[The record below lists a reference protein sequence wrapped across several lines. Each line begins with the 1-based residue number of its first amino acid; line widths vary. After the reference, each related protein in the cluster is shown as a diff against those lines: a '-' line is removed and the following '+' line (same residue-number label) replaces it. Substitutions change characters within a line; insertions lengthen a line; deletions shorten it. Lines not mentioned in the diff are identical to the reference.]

1 MNLQKQS
8 RKGEKMGRLDGKVAL
23 ITGSASGIGAAVAL
37 RFAQEGARI
46 AGIDTQD
53 LAEGDWADALR
64 LAGGGPVHKL
74 DVRDKAAVARAVADV
89 EAEYGQID
97 VLVNSAGVAGGGPV
111 HLIPDEEWDRVMDI
125 NLKGTLHACQAVV
138 PGMLARESGSI
149 VNVAS
154 VEGIEGF
161 EGGSAYNASKGAV
174 ILLTRNMAIDYGR
187 KGIRVNAVCPGFI
200 DTPLFRSTLET
211 EGMAEIREK
220 IRDAHQL
227 GRFGRPEE
235 IANGALFLA
244 SDEASFV
251 TGQALPI
258 DGGYTA
264 GHRFGIAQMMGL
276 D

>member
-1 MNLQKQS
+1 
-8 RKGEKMGRLDGKVAL
+8 MGRLDGKVAL
-23 ITGSASGIGAAVAL
+23 ITGAASGIGAAIAL

-46 AGIDTQD
+46 AGIDIQD
-53 LAEGDWADALR
+53 LADGDWSEALR
-64 LAGGGPVHKL
+64 LTGDGPLHKV
-74 DVRDKAAVARAVADV
+74 DVRDKGAVANAVAEV
-89 EAEYGQID
+89 EAQMGRID

-111 HLIPDEEWDRVMDI
+111 HLIEDAEWDRVMDV
-125 NLKGTLHACQAVV
+125 NLKGTLHACQAAL
-138 PGMLARESGSI
+138 PGMLARQSGSI
-149 VNVAS
+149 VNIAS

-187 KGIRVNAVCPGFI
+187 RGIRVNALCPGFI
-200 DTPLFRSTLET
+200 DTPLLRSTLEL
-211 EGMAEIREK
+211 EAMNEIRDK
-220 IRDAHQL
+220 IREAHQL
-227 GRFGRPEE
+227 GRFGQPVE

-251 TGQALPI
+251 TGQALAV

-264 GHRFGIAQMMGL
+264 GHRFGISGMMGL

>member
-1 MNLQKQS
+1 
-8 RKGEKMGRLDGKVAL
+8 MGRLDEKVAL
-23 ITGSASGIGAAVAL
+23 VTGAASGIGAAIAL

-46 AGIDTQD
+46 AGIDIQQLD
-53 LAEGDWADALR
+53 DGDWAEAAR
-64 LAGGGPVHKL
+64 LSGAGRMHKL
-74 DVRDKAAVARAVADV
+74 DVRDKSAVFGAVAEV
-89 EAEYGQID
+89 EAEFGRVDI
-97 VLVNSAGVAGGGPV
+97 LVNSAGVAGGGPV

-138 PGMLARESGSI
+138 PGMLARQAGSI

-187 KGIRVNAVCPGFI
+187 RGIRVNAVCPGFI
-200 DTPLFRSTLET
+200 ETPLFSATLEN
-211 EGMAEIREK
+211 EGMADVRERIRE
-220 IRDAHQL
+220 AHQL

-235 IANGALFLA
+235 IAHGALFLA

-251 TGQALPI
+251 TGQALPV

-264 GHRFGIAQMMGL
+264 GHRFGIAAMMGL

>member
-1 MNLQKQS
+1 
-8 RKGEKMGRLDGKVAL
+8 MGRLDGKVAL

-64 LAGGGPVHKL
+64 LTGGGAVHKL
-74 DVRDKAAVARAVADV
+74 DVRDKAAVVRAVAAV
-89 EAEYGQID
+89 EAEHGQID